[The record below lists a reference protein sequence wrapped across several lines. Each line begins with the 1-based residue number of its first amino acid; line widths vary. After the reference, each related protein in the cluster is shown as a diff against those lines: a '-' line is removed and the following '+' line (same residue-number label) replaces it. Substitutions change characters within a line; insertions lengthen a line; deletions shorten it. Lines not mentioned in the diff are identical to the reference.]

1 MEEVLYGAVT
11 KVVYYSEETHFC
23 VLRIKLDYQDRELA
37 KYKAKLF
44 TNILTVTGSFARQP
58 LVDEIYDFYGEF
70 ITNQYGTQFKANRYS
85 RRDEKSLEAVIAY
98 LSSELFPGVGKVAAT
113 RIYQE
118 LGHDCLS
125 LIENDYS
132 VLDRVPGLSAKQKD
146 CIYTNLS
153 RHETD
158 KRLLISL
165 MDLGITMRTALKL
178 IKIYGDRVYEIITE
192 NPYQL
197 IDVVDGFG
205 FKRADR
211 IALDLGIARDSEIRL
226 KALVY
231 YLLREL
237 IFRSGNSYLLYDDLF
252 QKVSEEINLYEEV
265 FSRERYFEILK
276 KLISEKKIVL
286 DDEKNVYTYQ
296 LYYAESLLAQKVT
309 EFLNQENEIRNN
321 INEIEKIIESIAS
334 KSNIVYTKKQKD
346 AIMMALK
353 ESLSI
358 ITGGPGTGK
367 STIISAI
374 IEALISL
381 HPSEQIREKIALL
394 APTGRAAKRLKEVT
408 KFNAQTIHKFLGYE
422 GYGIYRSG
430 PEAKVDAK
438 VVIVDEFSMVDI
450 QLAARLLASLED
462 GVRII
467 LIGDV
472 DQLPSVE
479 PGQVLADLIAS
490 KEIKTIRLDQIHR
503 QAEDST
509 IISLAHS
516 INQGIVDESII
527 EKQHDRNF
535 LLIPDQDIIP
545 SLLKVVEQALDRGM
559 DLVRDIQVLVPMYKG
574 ELGINAINQKMQERF
589 NPDDG
594 QGIKH
599 LNRIF
604 RVNDKVIQ
612 LVNRSEKKVM
622 NGDIGYVLSLNYEN
636 GESVGLTVMFDFG
649 PVDYQKDELE
659 DLNHAY
665 AISVHKSQG
674 SEFDL
679 VIMPF
684 TFRYYLMLKRKLIYT
699 GITRAKKFLIMLGNI
714 EAFTYGIR
722 GLEEG
727 RKTKLNDKIRFFL
740 NGNSL
745 DIDNDF
751 NEMVNLSPYDFM
763 D

>member
-1 MEEVLYGAVT
+1 MEEVLYGTVT
-11 KVVYYSEETHFC
+11 KVIYYSEETHFC

-37 KYKAKLF
+37 KYKTKLF
-44 TNILTVTGSFARQP
+44 TNLLTVTGNFDCQP

-70 ITNQYGTQFKANRYS
+70 ITNQYGMQFKTNRYS
-85 RRDEKSLEAVIAY
+85 HRNEKSLEAIIAY
-98 LSSELFPGVGKVAAT
+98 LSSDLFPGVGKVAAT
-113 RIYQE
+113 KIYQE
-118 LGHDCLS
+118 LGNDCLT
-125 LIENDYS
+125 LIEKDPH
-132 VLDRVPGLSAKQKD
+132 VLDRVPGLNTKQKE

-153 RHETD
+153 RQEMD
-158 KRLLISL
+158 RRLLIAL

-178 IKIYGDRVYEIITE
+178 IKIYGDNAYETISE

-197 IDVVDGFG
+197 IDAVEGFG
-205 FKRADR
+205 FNRADQ
-211 IALDLGIARDSEIRL
+211 IALNLGIAKNSEIRL

-231 YLLREL
+231 YLLKEL
-237 IFRSGNSYLLYDDLF
+237 TFRSGNSYLLCDELF
-252 QKVSEEINLYEEV
+252 QKASDEVNINEEI
-265 FSRERYFEILK
+265 FSCDQYFEILK
-276 KLISEKKIVL
+276 KLIIEKKIVL
-286 DDEKNVYTYQ
+286 DEEKNVYTYQ
-296 LYYAESLLAQKVT
+296 LYYAESLLAQKVF
-309 EFLNQENEIRNN
+309 EFLNHKIETRNN
-321 INEIEKIIESIAS
+321 SNDIEQIIEKIAKNNDIT
-334 KSNIVYTKKQKD
+334 YTKKQKD
-346 AIMMALK
+346 AIVMALK
-353 ESLSI
+353 ESISI

-367 STIISAI
+367 STIIRAI
-374 IEALISL
+374 IEAAVMLN
-381 HPSEQIREKIALL
+381 PSEQIREKIALL

-422 GYGIYRSG
+422 GFGIYRNG

-438 VVIVDEFSMVDI
+438 IVIVDEFSMVDI
-450 QLAARLLASLED
+450 QLAARLFASLED
-462 GVRII
+462 DVRLI

-479 PGQVLADLIAS
+479 PGQVLFDLISS

-516 INQGIVDESII
+516 VNQGFVDESII

-535 LLIPDQDIIP
+535 LAIPDQEII
-545 SLLKVVEQALDRGM
+545 SSILKVVEQAMDKGM
-559 DLVRDIQVLVPMYKG
+559 DLIRDIQVLVPMYKG
-574 ELGINAINQKMQERF
+574 ELGINAINQKMQEKF
-589 NPDDG
+589 NPDSG
-594 QGIKH
+594 QSIKH
-599 LNRIF
+599 MSRVF

-622 NGDIGYVLSLNYEN
+622 NGDIGYILNFNYEN
-636 GESVGLTVMFDFG
+636 GEYTGLTVMFDFG

-679 VIMPF
+679 VVMPF

-699 GITRAKKFLIMLGNI
+699 GITRAKKFLVMLGNI

-727 RKTKLNDKIRFFL
+727 RRTKLTDKIKYLL
-740 NGNSL
+740 NGNSFA
-745 DIDNDF
+745 IDDNF
-751 NEMVNLSPYDFM
+751 NEMENLSPYDFM